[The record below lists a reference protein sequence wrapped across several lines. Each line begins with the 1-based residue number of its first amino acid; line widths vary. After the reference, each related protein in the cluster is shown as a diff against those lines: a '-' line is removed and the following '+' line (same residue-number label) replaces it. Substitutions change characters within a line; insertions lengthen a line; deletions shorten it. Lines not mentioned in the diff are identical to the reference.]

1 MHFKKQFNFL
11 KKKRDAE
18 EGDDGDQETRDTLS
32 PSTTIDVAS
41 VSSRAPSI
49 APSTRYRNT
58 SSSGNQPESASEA
71 HSLPRG
77 EEVPSKDPL
86 GLTVIHHPPGE
97 RSVDIIFVHGLG
109 GSSRMTWAHN
119 HSLDFFWPLKFLPLE
134 PDING
139 ARILT
144 FGYNGKFRP
153 GSAKNKM
160 SILDFA
166 KDLLYDLK
174 YAQDESAPEPEN
186 LRMGERPIIFLV
198 HSMGGLIVKEA
209 YMQGQYDPTYEA
221 IIKAVS
227 AIVFLSTPHRG
238 TNLAETLNRI
248 LQVSFVAS
256 PMQFIAELAAGS
268 QTLQKLNE
276 QFRHVAPKLQIV
288 SFYETRPT
296 TMFKKTQIM
305 VLEKDSSVLG
315 YPGEISKAL
324 DADHNGIC
332 KYESPSD
339 PKYITSHNSEFST
352 TTNVAKLPITNFNE
366 YLSVPE
372 SPDGD
377 YNFFHDRWM
386 PGTCSWI
393 ISHEAFAG
401 WVDDT
406 QLKPRVLWINGMAAS
421 GKSILSSFIIDHLIQ
436 RGLPC
441 QYFFIRFIS
450 PAKRMLA
457 MILRSLAYQ
466 VANSVPEYAG
476 ELRKLIE
483 AATDLKTAD
492 YRKLW
497 QWLFAQSLLQLPL
510 GSPLYWVLDG
520 LDEAERPASIIK
532 LLSELHLTTI
542 PLRILVVSRKT
553 HEISSAF
560 QRLAKQVHMET
571 ICMEGNL
578 MDFRSYIDHEMDL
591 AGDAPYRENVTAQLL
606 ERAKGNF
613 LWVHLAVQKINLCHT
628 KPDVE
633 NALMELPS
641 GMEALYN
648 RMAISV
654 QSQQSASDRRLGH
667 TILNWA
673 TCARRLLSIEE
684 LGDALGNDGLLEIHR
699 TVGDLC
705 GGFVIVDHEG
715 KVTMVHETAREYL
728 TKRSE
733 EERPLFI
740 HRQSTNDV
748 LFKRCIARLTDKNLR
763 SQINRNRPP
772 ALLDYAVS
780 AWSSHLFLGSS
791 VSPEILEILV
801 SFLKSPH
808 ILTWIY
814 VAARGNKLGVLV
826 ATSRHLTQIA
836 LKLRKIG
843 EDEFVVHREA
853 AAAIEGWAADLVKI
867 TGKFGNNLKKHP
879 ESIYKLIPPFCP
891 EDSIIYQQFGK
902 KESRAIHVSGVTTT
916 TWDDCL
922 ARFTLSEG
930 VVASSVV
937 AAGSRIFVLTMIR
950 KTSQVIVYN
959 AATFEEQRR
968 ITHPERVLSI
978 QANKL
983 GNLLVSYGYATTK
996 VWEVASGDCVKTV
1009 KNPPKHPRPHSI
1021 LFSEK
1026 PSKILVCGEDRCT
1039 RSVSLEEEARGEWTM
1054 HSQIDEQSLDD
1065 TAVSFP
1071 ICSALS
1077 PDGNMIAFGYRRH
1090 PVTAWELEPAMLVGQ
1105 CNLPLNETDMTIED
1119 NTWGEVFKLVWH
1131 PFSGEVF
1138 GLTLVGLLFRW
1149 NPYEEETNASI
1160 QAGAHSLTVSTDG
1173 SLIATGDAVGTITIY
1188 ATADFTVLYQLVSQ
1202 DPVFYLSFSID
1213 SRRLYDIRGS
1223 YGNVWEPNSLVRL
1236 ADASDHNSDSCSETE
1251 SFARASL
1258 LTEHHAARIDNIITL
1273 SGQSVGPL
1281 YCYGTEDGVAI
1292 LCESGR
1298 GRICE
1303 LERLESYMSIEHVTW
1318 SEDGR
1323 LVALADLSGKLSV
1336 KKVVR
1341 SSENPAGWQVT
1352 SEFSLIIPSEQGHIN
1367 QLLFH
1372 PTSHELF
1379 VSTPGTI
1386 FSVDL
1391 GSKAIA
1397 RSTPMTTM
1405 SEVKWAWHPTLA
1417 DTLLGFGTSRVHVFN
1432 WTRLQELVVRSYFPP
1447 RVGNSISI
1455 TLPSLSDRHAG
1466 GLQKDIET
1474 LGRLVSNLDSSQI
1487 LLEVLPPSASGQT
1500 KKQYLLFDLNDLQL
1514 GSSNEESGQSNEVF
1528 PYTLIPTEITSCMR
1542 QPLAFLSRS
1551 RLAFLDVDRW
1561 ICTWRL
1567 PSWTGKPSESSVMA
1581 VERYYFLPGDWA
1593 TSDEARLCTVTPDGT
1608 LLCPRNGDIA
1618 VVQAAKLRR

>member
-1 MHFKKQFNFL
+1 
-11 KKKRDAE
+11 
-18 EGDDGDQETRDTLS
+18 
-32 PSTTIDVAS
+32 
-41 VSSRAPSI
+41 
-49 APSTRYRNT
+49 
-58 SSSGNQPESASEA
+58 
-71 HSLPRG
+71 
-77 EEVPSKDPL
+77 
-86 GLTVIHHPPGE
+86 
-97 RSVDIIFVHGLG
+97 
-109 GSSRMTWAHN
+109 
-119 HSLDFFWPLKFLPLE
+119 
-134 PDING
+134 
-139 ARILT
+139 
-144 FGYNGKFRP
+144 
-153 GSAKNKM
+153 M

-436 RGLPC
+436 H
-441 QYFFIRFIS
+441 
-450 PAKRMLA
+450 
-457 MILRSLAYQ
+457 AYQ

-497 QWLFAQSLLQLPL
+497 QWLFAQSLLQLTL

-684 LGDALGNDGLLEIHR
+684 LGDALCNDGLLEIHR
-699 TVGDLC
+699 TVGDL
-705 GGFVIVDHEG
+705 
-715 KVTMVHETAREYL
+715 
-728 TKRSE
+728 
-733 EERPLFI
+733 
-740 HRQSTNDV
+740 
-748 LFKRCIARLTDKNLR
+748 
-763 SQINRNRPP
+763 
-772 ALLDYAVS
+772 
-780 AWSSHLFLGSS
+780 
-791 VSPEILEILV
+791 
-801 SFLKSPH
+801 
-808 ILTWIY
+808 
-814 VAARGNKLGVLV
+814 GNKLGVLV

-996 VWEVASGDCVKTV
+996 VWDVASGDCVKTV

-1039 RSVSLEEEARGEWTM
+1039 RSVSLEEEAGGEWTM

-1258 LTEHHAARIDNIITL
+1258 LTEHHAARIDNRM
-1273 SGQSVGPL
+1273 
-1281 YCYGTEDGVAI
+1281 E
-1292 LCESGR
+1292 
-1298 GRICE
+1298 
-1303 LERLESYMSIEHVTW
+1303 
-1318 SEDGR
+1318 
-1323 LVALADLSGKLSV
+1323 
-1336 KKVVR
+1336 
-1341 SSENPAGWQVT
+1341 
-1352 SEFSLIIPSEQGHIN
+1352 
-1367 QLLFH
+1367 
-1372 PTSHELF
+1372 
-1379 VSTPGTI
+1379 
-1386 FSVDL
+1386 
-1391 GSKAIA
+1391 
-1397 RSTPMTTM
+1397 
-1405 SEVKWAWHPTLA
+1405 
-1417 DTLLGFGTSRVHVFN
+1417 
-1432 WTRLQELVVRSYFPP
+1432 
-1447 RVGNSISI
+1447 
-1455 TLPSLSDRHAG
+1455 
-1466 GLQKDIET
+1466 
-1474 LGRLVSNLDSSQI
+1474 
-1487 LLEVLPPSASGQT
+1487 
-1500 KKQYLLFDLNDLQL
+1500 
-1514 GSSNEESGQSNEVF
+1514 
-1528 PYTLIPTEITSCMR
+1528 
-1542 QPLAFLSRS
+1542 
-1551 RLAFLDVDRW
+1551 
-1561 ICTWRL
+1561 
-1567 PSWTGKPSESSVMA
+1567 
-1581 VERYYFLPGDWA
+1581 
-1593 TSDEARLCTVTPDGT
+1593 
-1608 LLCPRNGDIA
+1608 
-1618 VVQAAKLRR
+1618 

>member
-1 MHFKKQFNFL
+1 
-11 KKKRDAE
+11 
-18 EGDDGDQETRDTLS
+18 
-32 PSTTIDVAS
+32 
-41 VSSRAPSI
+41 
-49 APSTRYRNT
+49 
-58 SSSGNQPESASEA
+58 
-71 HSLPRG
+71 
-77 EEVPSKDPL
+77 
-86 GLTVIHHPPGE
+86 
-97 RSVDIIFVHGLG
+97 
-109 GSSRMTWAHN
+109 MTWAHN

-339 PKYITSHNSEFST
+339 PKYITVRNVLKTLIGKEKSKGKLPSHNSEFST

-1273 SGQSVGPL
+1273 SGQS
-1281 YCYGTEDGVAI
+1281 DGVAI

-1417 DTLLGFGTSRVHVFN
+1417 DTLLGFGTSR
-1432 WTRLQELVVRSYFPP
+1432 ELVVRSYFPP

-1514 GSSNEESGQSNEVF
+1514 GSSNEESGQK
-1528 PYTLIPTEITSCMR
+1528 ITSCMR

-1551 RLAFLDVDRW
+1551 RLAFLDVDR
-1561 ICTWRL
+1561 
-1567 PSWTGKPSESSVMA
+1567 KPSESSVMA
-1581 VERYYFLPGDWA
+1581 VER
-1593 TSDEARLCTVTPDGT
+1593 DEARLCTVTPD
-1608 LLCPRNGDIA
+1608 A